1 MRVTDLDYTLFISVL
16 LAAATASALPGNLP
30 VPPEV
35 DYAPRCD
42 VSTKSPLVSDIY
54 GAANAIDNIG
64 RLCGST
70 SNDGNTRIA
79 HFGKERRLHYIHNYI
94 ISLTCL

>member
-1 MRVTDLDYTLFISVL
+1 MRLVDLDSTLFI
-16 LAAATASALPGNLP
+16 AALITAVTASALPGNLP

-42 VSTKSPLVSDIY
+42 VSTKSPLVSDVY

-64 RLCGST
+64 QLCGNTNS
-70 SNDGNTRIA
+70 DGNTRIA
-79 HFGKERRLHYIHNYI
+79 HYGKERRFHSICRYR
-94 ISLTCL
+94 ISLICL